1 MSDDKTKRGSPD
13 SKRINLNQYYEVE
26 SWCKKFTCTKKELR
40 DAVKAVGDS
49 VERVEEYFS
58 KK

>member
-1 MSDDKTKRGSPD
+1 MSDDKTKGGSPD

-26 SWCKKFTCTKKELR
+26 SWCKKFKCTKKELR